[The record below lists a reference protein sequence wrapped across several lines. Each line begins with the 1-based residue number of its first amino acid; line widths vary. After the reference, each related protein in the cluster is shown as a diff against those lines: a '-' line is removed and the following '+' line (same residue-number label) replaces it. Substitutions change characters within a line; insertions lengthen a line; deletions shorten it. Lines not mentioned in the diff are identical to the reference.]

1 MCDCDF
7 LPHYFI
13 WSTED
18 TQQLYPNRLVGSSC
32 MQVCALHPFV
42 LVHKHPPTLVPSYCC
57 ILPSLHPIP
66 LHHCTLACSH
76 SSHLDIYGYLR
87 IWLCNSGVYFVY
99 APVQGGI
106 CCLGKVFKSNECEHA
121 LHFIF

>member
-32 MQVCALHPFV
+32 VYKSVDFSVQSPFV
-42 LVHKHPPTLVPSYCC
+42 ADVTMC
-57 ILPSLHPIP
+57 
-66 LHHCTLACSH
+66 
-76 SSHLDIYGYLR
+76 
-87 IWLCNSGVYFVY
+87 
-99 APVQGGI
+99 
-106 CCLGKVFKSNECEHA
+106 
-121 LHFIF
+121 